1 MFHTSERSP
10 KPQPVGEI
18 RVMVSPKPRPL
29 CAPIAQSAHRR
40 FTLKAPTLTFTS
52 AVTGLVIIAATTLST
67 IHATERKTM
76 DLGNFSVSLTV
87 KDIKAAKAF
96 YEKLDFKE
104 VGGKL
109 EQNWIVLQNGN
120 AKIGLFQGM
129 FDKNIMTF
137 NPGWTPDKQTL
148 KDFQDVREL
157 QRTLKARGISMTTEA
172 DETTLGPAHFT
183 LTDPDGNMLLFDQHV
198 PSPKR

>member
-1 MFHTSERSP
+1 MNALTLAG
-10 KPQPVGEI
+10 VLA
-18 RVMVSPKPRPL
+18 VV
-29 CAPIAQSAHRR
+29 AIAGTTTTPSAQ
-40 FTLKAPTLTFTS
+40 TKEKKAM
-52 AVTGLVIIAATTLST
+52 
-67 IHATERKTM
+67 E
-76 DLGNFSVSLTV
+76 LGNFSVSLTV
-87 KDIKAAKAF
+87 KDIKASKAF

-109 EQNWIVLQNGN
+109 EENWIVLQNGD

-137 NPGWTPDKQTL
+137 NPGWTKDKETL

-157 QRTLKARGISMTTEA
+157 QHTFKARGLTMAPAA
-172 DETTLGPAHFT
+172 DETTEGPAHFMV
-183 LTDPDGNMLLFDQHV
+183 TDPDGNTLLFDQHV